1 MEIDHNRW
9 YINGNRGC
17 VATNAGLADGYFP
30 QGSLRWDVPERGMRE
45 DRYRKIKVSSIPFL
59 CFSLSPLELASDV
72 IETQEYPIS
81 ISIILI

>member
-30 QGSLRWDVPERGMRE
+30 QGSLR
-45 DRYRKIKVSSIPFL
+45 
-59 CFSLSPLELASDV
+59 
-72 IETQEYPIS
+72 
-81 ISIILI
+81 